1 MWIGLI
7 IILFALAGFAI
18 WQTPRNWW
26 KNKIAKTLVIV
37 FHAIGIA
44 SFVFLLWFYHIVEVQ
59 IIKDIALYIET
70 VYFSFT
76 VFLAIFS
83 VIRYALAYIFRHKKD
98 SKVFKFVSNGN
109 KFFAVIAIL
118 TILFLIPGIYNANNL
133 VKKTY
138 SVAVEKMGQ
147 MKIAFV
153 ADLHVGA
160 GATPR
165 IIDEMVSI
173 VNDMDADALLIAGD
187 VSDSSSTKEDLEYL
201 SNALSKI
208 KTKYGIYYSEGNHE
222 KESYYDV
229 KPYLDKANVISLF
242 DEAYELPNKVVIVGM
257 RDKSDKSITEIKKN
271 VHSDNPCIVMNHR
284 SAGLKKFANEAQ
296 IVVSGHTHG
305 YQFPFVALGG
315 PFVRD
320 FSYGIKNIDGMI
332 AIDTSGVGI
341 WGYRVSWPSKK
352 EVVEIDI
359 N

>member
-26 KNKIAKTLVIV
+26 ENKIAKTLVIV

-44 SFVFLLWFYHIVEVQ
+44 SFVFLLWFYHIVDIQ

-83 VIRYALAYIFRHKKD
+83 IVRYAIAYNLKDKKN
-98 SKVFKFVSNGN
+98 SKVYMFVKNGN
-109 KFFAVIAIL
+109 KFFALIAIL

-138 SVAVEKMGQ
+138 SVAIEKMGQ

-160 GATPR
+160 GTTPK
-165 IIDEMVSI
+165 IIDEMVRL
-173 VNDMDADALLIAGD
+173 VNDMNADALLIAGD
-187 VSDSSSTKEDLEYL
+187 VSDSSSTREDLEYL
-201 SNALSKI
+201 SNSLMKI

-222 KESYYDV
+222 KECYYDV
-229 KPYLDKANVISLF
+229 LPYLKKANVTCLF
-242 DEAYELPNKVVIVGM
+242 DEICILPNGVVIVGM
-257 RDKSDKSITEIKKN
+257 RDKGDRSLGEIKKGISN
-271 VHSDNPCIVMNHR
+271 DAACIVMQHR
-284 SAGLKKFANEAQ
+284 SVGYKKLSNDANL
-296 IVVSGHTHG
+296 VVSGHTHG
-305 YQFPFVALGG
+305 YQFPLVALGG

-320 FSYGIKNIDGMI
+320 FSYGIKNINGMI
-332 AIDTSGVGI
+332 AIDTSGVGV
-341 WGYRVSWPSKK
+341 WGYRVTWPSKN
-352 EVVEIDI
+352 EVVEINI